1 MCSYRSSLH
10 GTGFSKEPLLLI
22 VTSAGA
28 TNGAGQFNSILSI
41 PNNPALE
48 GFAIGHQSAVLL
60 GVDLVLS
67 NVAFGIVT
75 SCEVTG

>member
-1 MCSYRSSLH
+1 MQLQEQPPRHRLLE
-10 GTGFSKEPLLLI
+10 GTLLLI

>member
-1 MCSYRSSLH
+1 VQLQEQPPRHRLLE
-10 GTGFSKEPLLLI
+10 GTLLLI